1 MFSSPCRQSGGAVR
15 RTWPTHGLGKWE
27 VPAGDKFSREVV
39 RKVKHSSVRIE
50 NPLLALYRDT
60 GYFSLARTFR
70 TVLGARTQETVGGP
84 NGAQRSEFRRTAPPD
99 NNDIVLS
106 QCFPAMSYVSV
117 VGHACM
123 ALTML
128 QGHLTWQRMSFTW
141 WFCHTNMPQMH
152 LHDHVAYPARGISQ
166 SSGRDESHH
175 KRLRSYVL
183 TCFHQSGRRHG
194 HLCNTLIIKYHL
206 FRAWIT
212 EDFLTTNPH
221 RILHLIIN
229 QAIAKTDVAPS
240 RQQA

>member
-1 MFSSPCRQSGGAVR
+1 MSFGRWCGTAELTPLRSVRPSYRFLRPRSRENLSPAGTSHFPRPWGGHVR
-15 RTWPTHGLGKWE
+15 RT
-27 VPAGDKFSREVV
+27 AS
-39 RKVKHSSVRIE
+39 
-50 NPLLALYRDT
+50 
-60 GYFSLARTFR
+60 
-70 TVLGARTQETVGGP
+70 
-84 NGAQRSEFRRTAPPD
+84 PD

-117 VGHACM
+117 VGYATC
-123 ALTML
+123 
-128 QGHLTWQRMSFTW
+128 
-141 WFCHTNMPQMH
+141 
-152 LHDHVAYPARGISQ
+152 PARGISQ
-166 SSGRDESHH
+166 SSGRGEFHH

-183 TCFHQSGRRHG
+183 TCFHRLRTFAFQNPNSHQSGRRHG

-221 RILHLIIN
+221 RTSQLIIN